1 MVKGIQRWSSYKYWP
16 KPIPRNRR
24 SLGNICLSLPKLRS
38 VHTTAGQPQKSM
50 HHLFFKLSIT
60 AVSYPCIVSIC
71 ETSLEGLRSAPSDT
85 RHTSQLQYVSTQPVS
100 HQGCIQDKHAPIQ
113 YHQALAR
120 FIIIRSRPSPVLD
133 TSSQPSQAISSNHV
147 IPEPEHH
154 ISWERNGRT
163 RQKLTQ
169 LGTGRAGVRSI
180 VSQNTFYFKIKQSYK
195 NPNNQ
200 KYKKLSVKYQ
210 KF

>member
-1 MVKGIQRWSSYKYWP
+1 MAKGIQRWSSYKYWS

-24 SLGNICLSLPKLRS
+24 SLGNICLSSPKLRS
-38 VHTTAGQPQKSM
+38 VHTTAGQPQESM

-100 HQGCIQDKHAPIQ
+100 HQGCIQNKHAPIQ

-120 FIIIRSRPSPVLD
+120 FIIIRSTPSPVLD
-133 TSSQPSQAISSNHV
+133 TSSQPSQAILSDHV
-147 IPEPEHH
+147 IPEPR
-154 ISWERNGRT
+154 SRDT
-163 RQKLTQ
+163 
-169 LGTGRAGVRSI
+169 RAGASHFMGEEWKNTLEAHTARNWQSWGSI
-180 VSQNTFYFKIKQSYK
+180 HVLQM
-195 NPNNQ
+195 
-200 KYKKLSVKYQ
+200 
-210 KF
+210 

>member
-1 MVKGIQRWSSYKYWP
+1 MAKGIQRWSSYKYWS

-24 SLGNICLSLPKLRS
+24 SLGNICLSSPKLQS
-38 VHTTAGQPQKSM
+38 VHTTAGQSQKSM

-71 ETSLEGLRSAPSDT
+71 ETSLESLRSAPSDT

-100 HQGCIQDKHAPIQ
+100 HQGCIQDKHASIQYHQGCIPDKHAPIQ

-120 FIIIRSRPSPVLD
+120 FIIIRSTPSPVLD
-133 TSSQPSQAISSNHV
+133 TSSQPSQAISSDHV

-169 LGTGRAGVRSI
+169 LGTGRAGVQSM
-180 VSQNTFYFKIKQSYK
+180 SYK
-195 NPNNQ
+195 SNLLLL
-200 KYKKLSVKYQ
+200 Y
-210 KF
+210 